1 MFIKNVTIKNFRLF
15 KDDPVFEIKDIN
27 VPDNENDGSGLTVL
41 VGENGCGKTALL
53 EAISMPLLTYKSDS
67 ITLNDFNDTSNK
79 ITINA
84 IAEKEFSVSGTM
96 PNGSFQ
102 AKGFQFVAGVR
113 SRGNKAYLSSM
124 VVSDQRFI
132 KSDTSSKPSD
142 DSPDLRVNVNNPFKG
157 QRFNEN
163 DILFLDKNR
172 IFQTR
177 TGTYNPTRFDR
188 LMEDF
193 SYQYIKKQSSLED
206 LNSKV
211 SEISDDVEN
220 SFLESA
226 IDKFEEI
233 SGTKLTLNFI
243 ENWQPFLKAFFAQK
257 KDNHQQIPLGMLGSG
272 YEMVFSLLYSF
283 YLSQQ
288 SEKQLICLIDEPELH
303 LHPSLQEGFVKL
315 LLEFSKKSQ
324 IILTTHSPLLIKHLH
339 CNENVKTNILVKRN
353 GSVELSEVEEKLL
366 PYVSSSEI
374 NYLAFNLTTEEYH
387 NELYEELKYLHGE
400 DKKLKPFDL
409 DYFQGEKNESA
420 DYPWITT
427 PNQVSIHTYIRNQ
440 IHHSRDNGK
449 PDQEQLKQSIATLRN
464 YLKN

>member
-67 ITLNDFNDTSNK
+67 VTLNDFNDTNTK

-84 IAEKEFSVSGTM
+84 IAEKEFTVSGTM
-96 PNGSFQ
+96 PNVSFQ

-113 SRGNKAYLSSM
+113 SRVNKAYLSSM
-124 VVSDQRFI
+124 VVNDQKFL
-132 KSDTSSKPSD
+132 KSDTSSRPSD

-163 DILFLDKNR
+163 DILYLDKNR

-193 SYQYIKKQSSLED
+193 SYQYIKKQTSMED
-206 LNSKV
+206 LNSKIA
-211 SEISDDVEN
+211 EISDDVEN

-324 IILTTHSPLLIKHLH
+324 IILTTHSPLLIKHIL
-339 CNENVKTNILVKRN
+339 CNENVKINILIKNN
-353 GSVELSEVEEKLL
+353 GSVELSEVEDKLL

-387 NELYEELKYLHGE
+387 NELYEELKFLHGD
-400 DKKLKPFDL
+400 DKGVKQFDI

-420 DYPWITT
+420 EYSWKTT

-449 PDQEQLKQSIATLRN
+449 PDQEQLKQSIATLRS
-464 YLKN
+464 YLKS

>member
-1 MFIKNVTIKNFRLF
+1 MFIKKVKIQNFRLF
-15 KDDPVFEIKDIN
+15 KNDPVFEINDVNI
-27 VPDNENDGSGLTVL
+27 PDSENEGSGLTVL

-53 EAISMPLLTYKSDS
+53 DAIALPLLTFKAET

-79 ITINA
+79 ITIDVISDKDFNVA
-84 IAEKEFSVSGTM
+84 RTM

-102 AKGFQFVAGVR
+102 AKGFQFIAGVR
-113 SRGNKAYLSSM
+113 SRVNKSYLSTI
-124 VVSDQRFI
+124 VVNDQKFLRSD
-132 KSDTSSKPSD
+132 SSSSPSD

-172 IFQTR
+172 VFQTR

-193 SYQYIKKQSSLED
+193 SYQYIKKQTSMED
-206 LNSKV
+206 LNSKIA
-211 SEISDDVEN
+211 EISDDVEN
-220 SFLESA
+220 EFLKNA

-233 SGTKLTLNFI
+233 SGTSLTLNFI
-243 ENWQPFLKAFFAQK
+243 ENWQPFIKAFLAQK
-257 KDNHQQIPLGMLGSG
+257 KENNQQIPLGMLGSG
-272 YEMVFSLLYSF
+272 YEMIFSLLYSF

-324 IILTTHSPLLIKHLH
+324 IILTTHSPLLINHIL
-339 CNENVKTNILVKRN
+339 CNENVKINILVKNN
-353 GSVELSEVEEKLL
+353 GSVEHSEVEDKLL

-387 NELYEELKYLHGE
+387 NELYEELKFLHGD
-400 DKKLKPFDL
+400 DKGVKQFDI
-409 DYFQGEKNESA
+409 DYFQGEKSEAANH
-420 DYPWITT
+420 PWKTT
-427 PNQVSIHTYIRNQ
+427 QNQVSIHTYIRNQ

-449 PDQEQLKQSIATLRN
+449 PDQEQLKQSIATLRS
-464 YLKN
+464 YLRN